1 MLEEAEMHGRVEGA
15 KQLNITSCRVI
26 MRGCQL
32 KDIAPCLRGQRDLEE
47 FAVAWRAWGAESG
60 QPTTPEQWTQLAEAM
75 GLAVP
80 AGCLAE
86 AAPAPNTGPFSA
98 HSRYVY
104 NTLVGGDFFNGILN
118 FRQSLRA

>member
-1 MLEEAEMHGRVEGA
+1 MHGRVEGA
-15 KQLNITSCRVI
+15 KQLNITSCRVV

-47 FAVAWRAWGAESG
+47 FAVAWRAESG
-60 QPTTPEQWTQLAEAM
+60 QPTMTTPEQWTQLAEAM
-75 GLAVP
+75 GLVVP
-80 AGCLAE
+80 AECLAE
-86 AAPAPNTGPFSA
+86 AAPAPNMEPFSA